1 MAAVITM
8 APMLNIA
15 ADTCKAGRRPQ
26 ASITSMVIV
35 RLLGISGA
43 VQIYSLGQ
51 AKTAPKKQ
59 AAVNEL
65 VKLAELLIFSEADIS
80 SIPNAAVKPGL
91 VIVVPI
97 KAASY
102 PNVRA
107 PKAVYISL
115 AGALKMR
122 KMMKGN
128 EGKRGLK
135 AQSRDFWLLSLR
147 FPFSPAQR

>member
-1 MAAVITM
+1 M

-122 KMMKGN
+122 KMKGN

-147 FPFSPAQR
+147 SPFSPAQH

>member
-1 MAAVITM
+1 M

-122 KMMKGN
+122 KMKGN
-128 EGKRGLK
+128 DGKRGLK

-147 FPFSPAQR
+147 SPFSPAQR